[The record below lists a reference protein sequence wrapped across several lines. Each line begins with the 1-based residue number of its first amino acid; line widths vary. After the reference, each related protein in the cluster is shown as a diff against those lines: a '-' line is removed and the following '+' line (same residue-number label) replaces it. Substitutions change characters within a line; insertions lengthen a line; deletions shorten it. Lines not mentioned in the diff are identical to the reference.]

1 MVKLNCVIVDDEPLS
16 LDLLEQYISSVPE
29 LALVARCPD
38 AFQAL
43 AVMRQKPVDLLFAD
57 INMPQLS
64 GLSMVRS
71 LQRPPLVIFTTAYPE
86 YAAEGFD
93 INALDYLVK
102 PISFERFMRAVNK
115 AVKAAE
121 LAKLTDR
128 TPHEEQND
136 PGSITLRVDRKHY
149 RVAFRDILFAQ
160 AWGDYVKLQ
169 IISGMLLANASLKQ
183 LELGLPPNCFIR
195 IHKSYLIALN
205 RVEYL
210 EGNQV
215 RIGHFTI
222 PVGISYRETLYQ
234 RLKIHPA

>member
-1 MVKLNCVIVDDEPLS
+1 MVGVTCLIVDDEPLA
-16 LDLLEQYISSVPE
+16 LDLLEQYIANVPE
-29 LALVARCPD
+29 LVLEGRCHD
-38 AFQAL
+38 AFEAI
-43 AVMRQKPVDLLFAD
+43 AIMRRKPVDLIFAD
-57 INMPQLS
+57 IEMPQLS

-71 LQRPPLVIFTTAYPE
+71 LQRPPMVIFTTAYPE
-86 YAAEGFD
+86 YAAEGFE

-115 AVKAAE
+115 AVRAAE
-121 LAKLTDR
+121 LSKLTNQ

-160 AWGDYVKLQ
+160 AWGDYVKVQ
-169 IISGMLLANASLKQ
+169 INSGMLLANVSLKQ
-183 LELGLPPNCFIR
+183 LESDLPPNRFIR

-222 PVGISYRETLYQ
+222 PVGMSYRETLYQ
-234 RLKIHPA
+234 KLKIHPA